1 MMKIYINRI
10 SKKVQS
16 DETIQLF
23 IFIIIFLLIFLFLDY
38 NKILFF
44 RPQGIHFTRQTDSL
58 SFVVNYF
65 QNGMIFFQPMVF
77 DLRSFDGKAACEFPI
92 VYYFTAILYFLFGE
106 KEFLLRLINL
116 TIVFWG
122 FLFLFKL
129 IKQIL
134 NDFLLALLLTFLFF
148 SSGILFYYAN
158 NFLPDTAS
166 LGFIFIGWWS
176 FFRYYQLGRNKYL
189 IIGFGFF
196 TLASLIKVTTLI
208 NPLTIIFLFILER
221 FKIINFSKKMVF
233 KKTKIFLI
241 ISVVSIFPVLI
252 WNLYVLKYNS
262 IYHNVYFLTHIRPIW
277 NLSNNEISVV
287 WDYLTNYWYYSY
299 YYPSTQH
306 FFFILLFLSLFFIKK
321 SDKFLTTLSLILF
334 MGGLSYFLLFFQQ
347 FKEHDYYFL
356 TLLPVIV
363 FLVLNSFFILKN
375 RFPKFFKSYVFKF
388 FLLILVALSI
398 NLGKT
403 ILERRYT
410 AIDDSAK
417 IGFQLNGADK
427 YLDSINVSRE
437 EKFVVL
443 MDYTPNGSLY
453 FLNRKGWTL
462 RNDSEKS
469 LIKIKEYIKNGANYM
484 LITDSVY
491 LQNNNLQDI
500 LSEKIG
506 SYNGAM
512 VFKIKK

>member
-1 MMKIYINRI
+1 MMKININRI
-10 SKKVQS
+10 AKKVHTN
-16 DETIQLF
+16 ETIQLF
-23 IFIIIFLLIFLFLDY
+23 IFIILFLLIFLFLEY

-65 QNGMIFFQPMVF
+65 QNGMNFFQPGVF
-77 DLRSFDGKAACEFPI
+77 DLRSFDGRAACEFPI
-92 VYYFTAILYFLFGE
+92 IYYFTAILYFLFGE

-116 TIVFWG
+116 TIVFFG

-134 NDFLLALLLTFLFF
+134 HDFLLALLFTFLFF
-148 SSGILFYYAN
+148 SSAILIYYAN
-158 NFLPDTAS
+158 NFLPDTAA

-189 IIGFGFF
+189 IIGFVFF

-208 NPLTIIFLFILER
+208 NPLTIIFLYVLER
-221 FKIINFSKKMVF
+221 FKIINFSKKTVF
-233 KKTKIFLI
+233 KNAKIFLI
-241 ISVVSIFPVLI
+241 TSIVSVFLVLI
-252 WNLYVLKYNS
+252 WNLYILKYNS
-262 IYHNVYFLTHIRPIW
+262 IHNNEYFLTHTRPIW
-277 NLSNNEISVV
+277 DLSNNEISVV
-287 WDYLTNYWYYSY
+287 WDYLMNYWYNSY
-299 YYPSTQH
+299 FYPSTLH
-306 FFFILLFLSLFFIKK
+306 FFIVLLFLSLFFIR
-321 SDKFLTTLSLILF
+321 KFDEFLSALSLILL

-363 FLVLNSFFILKN
+363 FLVLNSFVIMKN

-410 AIDDSAK
+410 AIDDSEK

-427 YLDSINVSRE
+427 YLDLINVQQNARL
-437 EKFVVL
+437 VVL

-469 LIKIKEYIKNGANYM
+469 LIRLKEYINNGADYI
-484 LITDSVY
+484 LITDSAY
-491 LQNNNLQDI
+491 LQNNHLKAF
-500 LSEKIG
+500 LSKKIG
-506 SYNGAM
+506 DYNNAM
-512 VFKIKK
+512 IFKIKY